1 MVTLLSFN
9 VQKSKTFA
17 FEFIVTPEP
26 MPSHATFPAVILM
39 HKGCIPIRWKPKGCQ
54 HPLVWICFVSILLFS
69 VLSFLILSLSNRELG
84 KDLNL
89 KESNL
94 AIELLTPG
102 PTVPLGIL
110 QARCRSDD
118 MSVFLLQLPGRPR

>member
-1 MVTLLSFN
+1 MVTLLSCN
-9 VQKSKTFA
+9 VQMSKTFA
-17 FEFIVTPEP
+17 FEFIFMPEP

-39 HKGCIPIRWKPKGCQ
+39 HKGCIPIKWKPKGCQ
-54 HPLVWICFVSILLFS
+54 HLCFVSILLLFS
-69 VLSFLILSLSNRELG
+69 LLSFLILSLSNRELG
-84 KDLNL
+84 KDLNP